1 MSTVIDRDW
10 KQQENF
16 GKDLVAFENNMRNC
30 TRRLRSSVEE
40 ARGSIQADNA
50 SAALDSII
58 ELLDQID
65 GSLPGVAEFGS
76 IQIKLA
82 HHIRDAEDFKFK
94 RR

>member
-16 GKDLVAFENNMRNC
+16 GKDLIAFENNMRNC

-40 ARGSIQADNA
+40 ARG
-50 SAALDSII
+50 AALDSII

-94 RR
+94 SR